1 MTCICAVIILIVGFL
16 FCLIMKKK
24 YGISPDYFR
33 NFKNNIL
40 FKANSST
47 ALDHNNIIQSK
58 QQQQQVQN
66 IYQLQSH
73 SNHHNLIKTSN
84 FNLNQQGGSNNNLKN
99 SIFNHYYGKYSY
111 SFFYFLKLIY
121 FKCVC
126 FTYTDIK

>member
-99 SIFNHYYGKYSY
+99 RSKVNRN
-111 SFFYFLKLIY
+111 
-121 FKCVC
+121 
-126 FTYTDIK
+126 